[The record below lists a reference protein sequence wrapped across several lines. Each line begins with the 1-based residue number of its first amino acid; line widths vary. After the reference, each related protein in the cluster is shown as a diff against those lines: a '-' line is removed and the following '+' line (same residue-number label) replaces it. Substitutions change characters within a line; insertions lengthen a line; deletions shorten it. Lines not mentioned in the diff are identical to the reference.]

1 MFFSTR
7 HLLEHKRSLLTLSL
21 ISLCFSAHAEHL
33 DLNKD
38 MFVNRLSHP
47 TPYIPAQCYVNPVVS
62 KGENGQSNEVANACY
77 ACHTNS
83 KGPNVLN
90 DIDSQV
96 EYNFPE
102 AGMHN
107 PWDNLFSD
115 NREKVKQISDEDI
128 MAYVKQDNYFD
139 ADGNIILNERL
150 RNQASTFDSNGND
163 QWDGYKADIYFNFDN
178 KGFDHKPDGSF
189 TGWRSYAYYPLVGG
203 FMPTNGATD
212 DVSIRL
218 ADPLRKNK
226 QGEFDQEIYTINLAI
241 VEALILEKDI
251 PISPADE
258 TKLGVD
264 LDKDGE
270 LTTASLIKYDW
281 APLQQRFMS
290 YVGEAADLLKQ
301 GKLHLAAKMFPEGTE
316 FVHSVRYLDI
326 DENDQVTMAPRMK
339 ELRYAK
345 KRAWKTYYDFEV
357 ISEDEIKERH
367 DFPDRTKQIRGS
379 AEEGVRVLQGW
390 TYQGFIEDKQGDL
403 RPQTYEEQ
411 ASCTGCHSA
420 SGILMD
426 TNISFYRK
434 MPSNSFQQGWYHWS
448 QRSMQGT
455 PEPKRKSDGEYEY
468 SHYLKNNPT
477 GDEFRS
483 NQEVKERFFDKKGQP
498 KAKMFE
504 RLHNDI
510 SLLMMPST
518 ERAIALNKAYKV
530 IVDDQSFIKGKA
542 PLLYPLTDEVFND
555 IKPGQKTGIIN
566 PISAF

>member
-1 MFFSTR
+1 MIFSTQQF
-7 HLLEHKRSLLTLSL
+7 LQHKRSLIVLPF
-21 ISLCFSAHAEHL
+21 ISLCFSTHAENL
-33 DLNKD
+33 GLNKD
-38 MFVNRLSHP
+38 LFVNRLSHP
-47 TPYIPAQCYVNPVVS
+47 TPYIPAQCYVNPVV
-62 KGENGQSNEVANACY
+62 KQGGNAQNNEIANPCY

-83 KGPNVLN
+83 IRPNVLN

-102 AGMHN
+102 TGMHN
-107 PWDNLFSD
+107 PWDNLFVDRS
-115 NREKVKQISDEDI
+115 NQVKKISDDDI

-139 ADGNIILNERL
+139 ANGNIKLNQRL
-150 RNQASTFDSNGND
+150 ESQAKTFDANGNNK
-163 QWDGYKADIYFNFDN
+163 WDGYKADIYFNFDN
-178 KGFDHKPDGSF
+178 KGFDKKPDGSF
-189 TGWRSYAYYPLVGG
+189 TGWRSYAYYPLVGS

-226 QGEFDQEIYTINLAI
+226 KGQLDQEIYTLNLAI

-251 PISPADE
+251 PISPTDE

-264 LDKDGE
+264 LDKNGK
-270 LTTASLIKYDW
+270 LSTAELIKYDW
-281 APLQQRFMS
+281 APLEQRFMS
-290 YVGEAADLLKQ
+290 YVGQAADFLKQ

-326 DENDQVTMAPRMK
+326 NENNQVTMSPRMK

-345 KRAWKTYYDFEV
+345 KHAWKTYYDFEV

-379 AEEGVRVLQGW
+379 AEEGVLVLQGW
-390 TYQGFIEDKQGDL
+390 TYQGFIEDQQGDL

-420 SGILMD
+420 TGILMD

-434 MPSNSFQQGWYHWS
+434 MPTSSFQQGWYHWD
-448 QRSMQGT
+448 QRSMHGT
-455 PEPKRKSDGEYEY
+455 PEPKRESDGEYEY
-468 SHYLKNNPT
+468 SYYLKNNPT

-483 NQEVKERFFDKKGQP
+483 NQEVKERFFDKKGKP
-498 KAKMFE
+498 RAEMFE

-510 SLLMMPST
+510 SLLMLPSK

-530 IVDDQSFIKGKA
+530 IVEAQSYIKGKT
-542 PLLYPLTDEVFND
+542 PLLEPLTDEVFKD
-555 IKPGQKTGIIN
+555 IKPGQETGITN
-566 PISAF
+566 PLSAF

>member
-1 MFFSTR
+1 MFFTTR
-7 HLLEHKRSLLTLSL
+7 QFLEPKRSLVTLSL
-21 ISLCFSAHAEHL
+21 ISLCFSAHAEPL
-33 DLNKD
+33 SLSKD
-38 MFVNRLSHP
+38 SFVNRLSHP
-47 TPYIPAQCYVNPVVS
+47 TPYIPAQCYVNPVT
-62 KGENGQSNEVANACY
+62 ENGAIANPCY
-77 ACHTNS
+77 ACHTDS

-107 PWDNLFSD
+107 PWKNLFVDRSK
-115 NREKVKQISDEDI
+115 EVAQISDEAI

-139 ADGNIILNERL
+139 ANGNIILNKRL
-150 RNQASTFDSNGND
+150 KEQASIFDSNGNG
-163 QWDGYKADIYFNFDN
+163 QWDGYQADIYFNFDD
-178 KGFDHKPDGSF
+178 KGFDHKPDGSY
-189 TGWRSYAYYPLVGG
+189 TGWRSYAYYPLVGS

-218 ADPLRKNK
+218 AEPLRKNK
-226 QGEFDQEIYTINLAI
+226 NNEFDQEIYTINLAI
-241 VEALILEKDI
+241 VEALIIEKDI
-251 PISPADE
+251 PISPVDE
-258 TKLGVD
+258 AKLGVD
-264 LDKDGE
+264 LDKNGKLE
-270 LTTASLIKYDW
+270 TATFIKYDW
-281 APLQQRFMS
+281 APLEQRFMS
-290 YVGEAADLLKQ
+290 YVGQAEDHLKQ

-326 DENDQVTMAPRMK
+326 NEKNQITMAPRMK

-357 ISEDEIKERH
+357 ISADEIKERH
-367 DFPDRTKQIRGS
+367 DFPNRTKQIRGS
-379 AEEGVRVLQGW
+379 VEEGVRVLQGW

-434 MPSNSFQQGWYHWS
+434 MPATSFQQGWYHWD
-448 QRSMQGT
+448 QRSMHGT
-455 PEPKRKSDGEYEY
+455 PEPKRESDGEYEY

-483 NQEVKERFFDKKGQP
+483 NQEVKQRFFDEKGQP
-498 KAKMFE
+498 KAEMFE
-504 RLHNDI
+504 RLHKDI
-510 SLLMMPST
+510 SVLMMPSK

-530 IVDDQSFIKGKA
+530 LVNDQSYIKGKT
-542 PLLYPLTDEVFND
+542 PLLAPLTDEVFKD
-555 IKPGQKTGIIN
+555 IKPGQETGITN
-566 PISAF
+566 PLSAF